1 MSTNLTLDPDVEQL
15 VRETVEKE
23 QMSFEDVVNNALR
36 RGLRAGESTAGFR
49 VVPHP
54 SALQPGIDVRGFNEL
69 AGELED
75 ESVLSKS
82 PRKTS

>member
-1 MSTNLTLDPDVEQL
+1 MSTTLTLDPDVERL

-23 QMSFEDVVNNALR
+23 QMSFEDVVNDALR
-36 RGLRAGESTAGFR
+36 RGLRAGESRAGFR

-69 AGELED
+69 AGEPED

-82 PRKTS
+82 PRKAS

>member
-1 MSTNLTLDPDVEQL
+1 MREIVEQKQISL
-15 VRETVEKE
+15 N
-23 QMSFEDVVNNALR
+23 DVVNDALR
-36 RGLRAGESTAGFR
+36 RGLRSGESRAGFR

-75 ESVLSKS
+75 ESVLSKGS
-82 PRKTS
+82 RKTS